1 MVEDTP
7 LITNLI
13 AEVQRLEAQLAEAED
28 VLTAIR
34 AGEVDAFV
42 VSGFR
47 GERIH
52 TLVGAEFPY
61 QRLVESMSEGAV
73 TVSSDGTVLYYNARF
88 ADLLKLP
95 IEGIAGSSLRLHV
108 VESDLSLFDA
118 LLEKGGVESSK
129 GEINLKASDGT
140 HVPAY
145 LSMNSLEVHEI
156 PAVCIVVTDLTERRR
171 TEEQLRESEARHRRI
186 FESNMLGIV
195 FWDIDGG
202 ITDANDAFLD
212 MVGYTGSDVSSGQV
226 SWRQMTPP
234 AYLSRD
240 EEALT
245 RISETGISG
254 TYEKEFIRKDGSRV
268 PVVLASAMLN
278 DRHEKGVAVILN
290 ISDRKRAEEDLRQ
303 QALLLNTSFDAILVY
318 RQDDGVITYWN
329 KGAEELYGYSPDQA
343 IGQVSH
349 DLLKSSYKPEVVL
362 MFQSE
367 LQRSGSW
374 SGVLEHYTRE
384 GRKVQASSRQQV
396 VQEPGGRRLV
406 LETNR
411 DITESIEADQSLRRV
426 NRSLTILTQ
435 VNHAVIRATDECQL
449 LDAICKIIVEQG
461 NYPAV
466 RVGFIDEGGLNT
478 FHFASQAYSIDHYP
492 RLSADLWTAA
502 ESISEPARIAIRAGE
517 PYVVRYDA
525 NSLSAPL
532 WQTIAIEHGLSA
544 CLALPLVG
552 NVGAFGALCLYVA
565 EIDWRLREEEM
576 ILLKQLAA
584 DIAFGVNTL
593 RQRDEHRRA
602 DDALHSSERFRRMI
616 LESAPMIVFALDE
629 SGRIILSEGSGVQKL
644 GRSGAEMVGQ
654 SVFDLFHDN
663 LPMLDAVR
671 RALSGDTFNVNLEIA
686 GRVLDTWYAPV
697 YDANGDLSSVIGVA
711 ADITERVKA
720 EEALNSKEEE
730 LRQAQKMEA
739 VGRLAGG
746 VAHDFNNLLTAINGY
761 SDLTLMELKDADPL
775 RANIEEIKKAG
786 DRAAGLTRQLLTFSR
801 RQVLK
806 SRTLDLNQIVAD
818 LNNMLSRLI
827 GEDIELETVL
837 EPNLDSVLAD
847 PSQIDQ
853 VIVNILVNARDAM
866 PLGGKITIETA
877 NVFLDA
883 EYASEHLDVAPGHY
897 IMLAITDT
905 GVGMDL
911 ATQERIFEPF
921 FTTKESGKGTGLG
934 LATVYGIVK
943 QSGGCIRVFT
953 ELQKGT
959 TFKIYLPQSEET
971 VEMAPAALP
980 NTGLPKGSETV
991 LLVEDDEVLA
1001 KVVQA
1006 TLQKHG
1012 YTVLT
1017 AVDGFGALLASHQ
1030 QSGPIHLLLT
1040 DIVMPRMSGR
1050 ELADQIKA
1058 VRPEVKVLFMSGY
1071 PDNEIAHP
1079 SALGEG
1085 VDFLEK
1091 PFSPKALCR
1100 KVRDVLDS

>member
-1 MVEDTP
+1 
-7 LITNLI
+7 
-13 AEVQRLEAQLAEAED
+13 
-28 VLTAIR
+28 
-34 AGEVDAFV
+34 
-42 VSGFR
+42 
-47 GERIH
+47 
-52 TLVGAEFPY
+52 
-61 QRLVESMSEGAV
+61 
-73 TVSSDGTVLYYNARF
+73 
-88 ADLLKLP
+88 
-95 IEGIAGSSLRLHV
+95 
-108 VESDLSLFDA
+108 
-118 LLEKGGVESSK
+118 
-129 GEINLKASDGT
+129 
-140 HVPAY
+140 
-145 LSMNSLEVHEI
+145 
-156 PAVCIVVTDLTERRR
+156 
-171 TEEQLRESEARHRRI
+171 
-186 FESNMLGIV
+186 
-195 FWDIDGG
+195 
-202 ITDANDAFLD
+202 
-212 MVGYTGSDVSSGQV
+212 
-226 SWRQMTPP
+226 
-234 AYLSRD
+234 
-240 EEALT
+240 
-245 RISETGISG
+245 
-254 TYEKEFIRKDGSRV
+254 
-268 PVVLASAMLN
+268 
-278 DRHEKGVAVILN
+278 
-290 ISDRKRAEEDLRQ
+290 
-303 QALLLNTSFDAILVY
+303 
-318 RQDDGVITYWN
+318 
-329 KGAEELYGYSPDQA
+329 
-343 IGQVSH
+343 
-349 DLLKSSYKPEVVL
+349 
-362 MFQSE
+362 
-367 LQRSGSW
+367 
-374 SGVLEHYTRE
+374 
-384 GRKVQASSRQQV
+384 
-396 VQEPGGRRLV
+396 
-406 LETNR
+406 
-411 DITESIEADQSLRRV
+411 
-426 NRSLTILTQ
+426 
-435 VNHAVIRATDECQL
+435 
-449 LDAICKIIVEQG
+449 
-461 NYPAV
+461 
-466 RVGFIDEGGLNT
+466 
-478 FHFASQAYSIDHYP
+478 
-492 RLSADLWTAA
+492 
-502 ESISEPARIAIRAGE
+502 
-517 PYVVRYDA
+517 
-525 NSLSAPL
+525 
-532 WQTIAIEHGLSA
+532 
-544 CLALPLVG
+544 
-552 NVGAFGALCLYVA
+552 
-565 EIDWRLREEEM
+565 
-576 ILLKQLAA
+576 
-584 DIAFGVNTL
+584 
-593 RQRDEHRRA
+593 
-602 DDALHSSERFRRMI
+602 MI

-775 RANIEEIKKAG
+775 RANIEEIKKAE

-991 LLVEDDEVLA
+991 LLVEDDEGLA